1 MNRNF
6 RKTEAAFSISSGV
19 FKPCGGLQ
27 SMKNTSITLL
37 CAALVGSIGAMPSPS
52 HAQAPTVKVFAS
64 GLENPRGLRFSPE
77 GVLYVAEAGLG
88 GSLSTTPEQCQQ
100 VPFPIG
106 PYTGGYT
113 SRISKFASD
122 GTRTT
127 VAEGIPSNETNPLS
141 GGFLSGVADLAF
153 IGNRLFALT
162 AGSGCSHGLL
172 NTVNGVF
179 RVEKNGTLSEVADLS
194 GYQQTHPVAQPNAD
208 DFEPDGTWFSMVRD
222 GDAMYAIEPNHGE
235 LDKITASGEISR
247 ISDISA
253 SQGHIVPTSVVM
265 HDGDFYFGNL
275 GLFPIVPGSSN
286 VYKLNPR
293 TGEISVFASGFS
305 TVEGI
310 DFDSKG
316 NLYVLESMTNAGF
329 PMPSEAGSGT
339 IVRVNRSGGRE
350 PVLTGLSFPTAMI
363 FGPDGKLYVSNL
375 GYAAPPGVGE
385 IWQIELK

>member
-6 RKTEAAFSISSGV
+6 RKTQTAFPITSSILN
-19 FKPCGGLQ
+19 PHGGFR
-27 SMKNTSITLL
+27 STNNTSIALL
-37 CAALVGSIGAMPSPS
+37 CAAVIGSVGAMPSPS
-52 HAQAPTVKVFAS
+52 HAQAPKVKVFAS

-113 SRISKFASD
+113 SRISKFDSK
-122 GTRTT
+122 GVRTT
-127 VAEGIPSNETNPLS
+127 VAEGIPSNETNPVS

-172 NTVNGVF
+172 NTRNGIF
-179 RVEKNGTLSEVADLS
+179 RVENNGTLSEIADLS
-194 GYQQTHPVAQPNAD
+194 GYQMSHPVANPNPD
-208 DFEPDGTWFSMVRD
+208 DFEPDGTWFSMVRE
-222 GDAMYAIEPNHGE
+222 GDAMYAMEPNHGE
-235 LDKITASGEISR
+235 LDKITARGEISR
-247 ISDISA
+247 VSDISA
-253 SQGHIVPTSVVM
+253 SEGHIVPTSVVI
-265 HDGDFYFGNL
+265 HDGEFYFGNL

-293 TGEISVFASGFS
+293 TGKITVFASGF
-305 TVEGI
+305 TTIEGI
-310 DFDSKG
+310 DFDEKG
-316 NLYVLESMTNAGF
+316 DLYVLESMTNPGF
-329 PMPSEAGSGT
+329 PMPTEAGSGM
-339 IVRVNRSGGRE
+339 IVRVKCSGARDT
-350 PVLTGLSFPTAMI
+350 VLTGLSFPSAMI
-363 FGPDGKLYVSNL
+363 FGPDRKLYVSNL

-385 IWQIELK
+385 ILQIELK

>member
-6 RKTEAAFSISSGV
+6 RKPEAAVPISSGI
-19 FKPCGGLQ
+19 FKPYGGFR
-27 SMKNTSITLL
+27 SMKSTSIALL
-37 CAALVGSIGAMPSPS
+37 CAAVVGSIGAMPSPS
-52 HAQAPTVKVFAS
+52 HAQAPKVKVFAS
-64 GLENPRGLRFSPE
+64 GLEDPRGLRFSPE

-113 SRISKFASD
+113 SRISKFDSK
-122 GTRTT
+122 GQRTT
-127 VAEGIPSNETNPLS
+127 VAEGIPSNETNPAS

-172 NTVNGVF
+172 NTANGVF
-179 RVEKNGTLSEVADLS
+179 RVEGNGTLSMIADLS
-194 GYQQTHPVAQPNAD
+194 GFQQTHPVANPNAD

-235 LDKITASGEISR
+235 LDKITAKGEISR
-247 ISDISA
+247 VSDISA
-253 SQGHIVPTSVVM
+253 SEGHIVPTSVVM

-275 GLFPIVPGSSN
+275 GLFPITPGSSN
-286 VYKLNPR
+286 VYRLNPR
-293 TGEISVFASGFS
+293 SGKITIFASGF
-305 TVEGI
+305 TTIEGI
-310 DFDSKG
+310 DFDKKG
-316 NLYVLESMTNAGF
+316 DLYVLESMTNAGF
-329 PMPSEAGSGT
+329 PMPSEAGSGK
-339 IVRVNRSGGRE
+339 IVRVNCSGE
-350 PVLTGLSFPTAMI
+350 VDTVLTGLSFPSAMI

>member
-1 MNRNF
+1 
-6 RKTEAAFSISSGV
+6 
-19 FKPCGGLQ
+19 
-27 SMKNTSITLL
+27 MKNRSI
-37 CAALVGSIGAMPSPS
+37 ALVCVAVVGSTGAIVVPS
-52 HAQAPTVKVFAS
+52 HAQTPKVKVFAS

-88 GSLSTTPEQCQQ
+88 GTLSTTPEQCKQ
-100 VPFPIG
+100 VPFPVG

-113 SRISKFASD
+113 SRISKFDSH
-122 GTRTT
+122 GTRVT
-127 VAEGIPSNETNPLS
+127 VADGLPANETTPAS

-153 IGNRLFALT
+153 IGNRLYALT

-179 RVEKNGTLSEVADLS
+179 RVEDNGTLSMIADLS
-194 GYQQTHPVAQPNAD
+194 AYQRTHPVANPNPP
-208 DFEPDGTWFSMVRD
+208 DFEPDGTWFSMVRL

-235 LDKITASGEISR
+235 LDKITARGEISR
-247 ISDISA
+247 VSDISA
-253 SQGHIVPTSVVM
+253 SEGHIVPTSVVF

-286 VYKLNPR
+286 VYKLDPR
-293 TGEISVFASGFS
+293 TGEIRVYASGF
-305 TVEGI
+305 TTIEGI
-310 DFDSKG
+310 DFDEND

-339 IVRVNRSGGRE
+339 IIRVNRSGGMDT
-350 PVLTGLSFPTAMI
+350 VLTGLSFPSAMI

>member
-1 MNRNF
+1 
-6 RKTEAAFSISSGV
+6 
-19 FKPCGGLQ
+19 
-27 SMKNTSITLL
+27 MKNTSIALL
-37 CAALVGSIGAMPSPS
+37 CAAVVGSIGAMPSPS
-52 HAQAPTVKVFAS
+52 HAQPPKVRVFAS

-88 GSLSTTPEQCQQ
+88 GDLSTTPEQCQQ
-100 VPFPIG
+100 VPFPVG

-113 SRISKFASD
+113 SRISKFD
-122 GTRTT
+122 FKGVRTT
-127 VAEGIPSNETNPLS
+127 VAEGIPSNETNPAS

-179 RVEKNGTLSEVADLS
+179 RVEDNGTLSMVADLS
-194 GYQQTHPVAQPNAD
+194 EYQQTHPVANPNPP
-208 DFEPDGTWFSMVRD
+208 DFEPDGTWFSMVRE

-235 LDKITASGEISR
+235 LDKITAKGEISR
-247 ISDISA
+247 VSDISA
-253 SQGHIVPTSVVM
+253 SEGHIVPTSVVI

-293 TGEISVFASGFS
+293 TGKITVFASGF
-305 TVEGI
+305 TTIEGI
-310 DFDSKG
+310 DFDNDG
-316 NLYVLESMTNAGF
+316 DLYVLESMTNAGL

-339 IVRVNRSGGRE
+339 IVRVNRWGQKE
-350 PVLTGLSFPTAMI
+350 TVLTGLSFPSAMI

-375 GYAAPPGVGE
+375 GYAVPPGAGE
-385 IWQIELK
+385 ILQIDLK

>member
-1 MNRNF
+1 
-6 RKTEAAFSISSGV
+6 
-19 FKPCGGLQ
+19 
-27 SMKNTSITLL
+27 MKNTSIALV
-37 CAALVGSIGAMPSPS
+37 CAAVVGSIGAMPSPS
-52 HAQAPTVKVFAS
+52 HAQAPKVKVFAS

-113 SRISKFASD
+113 SRISKFDSK
-122 GTRTT
+122 GVRTT
-127 VAEGIPSNETNPLS
+127 VAEGIPSNETNPVS

-179 RVEKNGTLSEVADLS
+179 RVENNGTLSTVADLS

-235 LDKITASGEISR
+235 LDKITAKGEISR
-247 ISDISA
+247 VSDISA
-253 SQGHIVPTSVVM
+253 SEGHIVPTSVVM

-293 TGEISVFASGFS
+293 NGEITVFASGF
-305 TVEGI
+305 TTIEGI
-310 DFDSKG
+310 DFDNKG
-316 NLYVLESMTNAGF
+316 DLYVLESMTNAGF

-339 IVRVNRSGGRE
+339 IVRVNRSGGVDT
-350 PVLTGLSFPTAMI
+350 VLTGLSFPSAMI